1 MNGWMLIFFI
11 SMYYFHS
18 QLFSFA
24 FAKNNDKKEIITD
37 DDDDDDDDE
46 EKRKIYI
53 KN

>member
-1 MNGWMLIFFI
+1 MDGCLFFFI

-37 DDDDDDDDE
+37 DDDDDE